1 MPIVKCKIC
10 SKEFYVKPSHQKL
23 GWGKYCS
30 IACRSKSQVK
40 GQFVECSIC
49 HTKTYRRLSKLSHSL
64 SHKFFCS
71 KSCQTIWRNSQYIED
86 KSKNW
91 KNGKQ
96 AYRNILKR
104 NGIPPACA
112 ICGITDI
119 RILNAHH
126 KNHDRNVNNIH
137 NLVWLC
143 LNCHYLVH
151 HDKNIESKI
160 Q

>member
-10 SKEFYVKPSHQKL
+10 SKEFYVKPSHQLL

-30 IACRSKSQVK
+30 TICRSKSQIK
-40 GQFVECSIC
+40 GKIVECSIC
-49 HTKTYRRLSKLSHSL
+49 HSKIYRPLGRLSRSISQKY
-64 SHKFFCS
+64 FCS
-71 KSCQTIWRNSQYIED
+71 KSCQTMWRNTQYTEE

-96 AYRNILKR
+96 AYRSILKR
-104 NGIPPACA
+104 SGTPPLCS
-112 ICGITDI
+112 ICGTTDI
-119 RILNAHH
+119 RILNVHH
-126 KNHDRNVNNIH
+126 KNHDRNVNDIH
-137 NLVWLC
+137 NLIWLC

-151 HDKNIESKI
+151 HDKKFELKV